1 MRSRNR
7 GRLITP
13 FRFIMIAGLGVLG
26 TAAWMYDLLPF
37 QVSSAPTGAL
47 HEEDHQAATQ
57 TEPQANEVEPVLSQ
71 ETIIAQSE
79 PPAEVLPEGNDN
91 QRAYKTRDIELPRIY
106 KRTMSGQIVEAET
119 IVDSPVNESLE
130 PHQFN
135 APQQFKGAAQPLR
148 QEQSA
153 MSAQQA
159 ADPRAPRQLQ
169 PPEGIKRASNP
180 VIKNTEHAS
189 FKEEFGASPAQQE
202 VPDLIAIDELIQQRK
217 ILEAH
222 KSLSKIYWA
231 QPELY
236 PVIKS
241 RIEETARMIYFSPQ
255 PHFMT
260 PYEIQPGDQLR
271 KVAKDYK
278 INWEYLAK
286 LNQIDPVKIRPGQK
300 LKVIKGPFHAFV
312 DLSDFT
318 LTIHAHG
325 YFVRRYAIG
334 TGKDSSTP
342 TGKFVVKDKLVDPT
356 YYGPDGVIAND
367 DPTNPLGERWIDIG
381 DSYGIHGTIDP
392 ASIGKA
398 ESKGCVRMLNEHVAE
413 VYDLLGI
420 GSQVVIRP

>member
-13 FRFIMIAGLGVLG
+13 FRFIMLAGLGILG
-26 TAAWMYDLLPF
+26 TAAWQYDLLPF

-47 HEEDHQAATQ
+47 HEEEQAATQ
-57 TEPQANEVEPVLSQ
+57 TEPETDEVEPVLST

-79 PPAEVLPEGNDN
+79 PPAEALPDGNDN
-91 QRAYKTRDIELPRIY
+91 QRSSKPRDIEPPRIY
-106 KRTMSGQIVEAET
+106 KRTVSGQIVEAET
-119 IVDSPVNESLE
+119 VVDSPVNESLE
-130 PHQFN
+130 LQQFK
-135 APQQFKGAAQPLR
+135 APQQFKGSAQPLPQEPSALSAR
-148 QEQSA
+148 QTV
-153 MSAQQA
+153 
-159 ADPRAPRQLQ
+159 DPGAPRQLQ

-189 FKEEFGASPAQQE
+189 FKEEFGASPAEQE
-202 VPDLIAIDELIQQRK
+202 IPDLIAIDELIQQRK

-222 KSLSKIYWA
+222 KRLSKIYWA
-231 QPELY
+231 QPELF

-271 KVAKDYK
+271 KVSKDYK

-300 LKVIKGPFHAFV
+300 LKVIKGPFNAFV

-325 YFVRRYAIG
+325 YFVRRYSIG
-334 TGKDSSTP
+334 TGKDHSTP
-342 TGKFVVKDKLVDPT
+342 TGKFLVKEKLVDPT

-420 GSQVVIRP
+420 GSEVVIRP

>member
-13 FRFIMIAGLGVLG
+13 FRFIMIAGLGILG
-26 TAAWMYDLLPF
+26 TAAWKYDLLPF
-37 QVSSAPTGAL
+37 QVGSAPTGAL
-47 HEEDHQAATQ
+47 HEEEQQAVTQ
-57 TEPQANEVEPVLSQ
+57 SESETDEAEPILSN

-79 PPAEVLPEGNDN
+79 PPAEALPEGNDN

-119 IVDSPVNESLE
+119 TVDSPVNESLE
-130 PHQFN
+130 PQLFKQ
-135 APQQFKGAAQPLR
+135 PQQFKESARPLQQEETAMTER
-148 QEQSA
+148 QTV
-153 MSAQQA
+153 
-159 ADPRAPRQLQ
+159 DPRAPRQFQ
-169 PPEGIKRASNP
+169 PPEGIKRASEP
-180 VIKNTEHAS
+180 VIKTAKHAS
-189 FKEEFGASPAQQE
+189 YKEEIGASTAQQE
-202 VPDLIAIDELIQQRK
+202 IPDLIAIDELIQQRK

-300 LKVIKGPFHAFV
+300 LKVIKGPFNAFV

-318 LTIHAHG
+318 LTVHAHG
-325 YFVRRYAIG
+325 YFVRRYSIG
-334 TGKDSSTP
+334 TGKDHSTP
-342 TGKFVVKDKLVDPT
+342 TGKFLVKDKLVDPV

-420 GSQVVIRP
+420 GSEVVIRP